1 VNEKWQNGNVPSV
14 DIFTT
19 KRKRRLLLKTCP
31 TTGYVPSAVLVKKHS
46 KRKIEMSLGRELKPN
61 IYAVGAIDWDRR
73 LFDELIPLPDGTSYN
88 SYLIKGS
95 KKTALIDT
103 VDPTMTDVLVKNI
116 EKLGTENIDY
126 VIANHAEQDHS
137 GALPKILGIY
147 QGAKVVCTPKCK
159 DLLMGLLLIP
169 EDKFITVADGETLSL
184 GNKTL
189 EFIHAPWVHWP
200 ETMLTHLREDRILF
214 TCDFLGS
221 HLATSDLVVT
231 DEAMVYEA
239 AKRYYAEIMMPFRQ
253 IIRKN
258 LEKIKDLPIDIIAPS
273 HGPAY
278 DKPDFILNAYRDWAS
293 DEVKNGVIIPYIS
306 MHGSTKKMVD
316 YFAEALIERGIAVK
330 QFNLSETDIGKLAMA
345 LVDAATVVIGSP
357 TVLVGPHPKVVYAAC
372 LANALRPKLKF
383 VSIIGSYGWGG
394 RMVEQLT
401 GLILNLKVELLEPVV
416 VKGVPKE
423 EDFIALDNLAD
434 EIVNKHRE
442 HNIIKANT

>member
-1 VNEKWQNGNVPSV
+1 
-14 DIFTT
+14 
-19 KRKRRLLLKTCP
+19 
-31 TTGYVPSAVLVKKHS
+31 
-46 KRKIEMSLGRELKPN
+46 MSLRRELKSN

-73 LFDELIPLPDGTSYN
+73 LFDELVPLPDGTSYN

-103 VDPTMTDVLVKNI
+103 VDSTMTDVLVRNL
-116 EKLGTENIDY
+116 EGLEAGDIDY
-126 VIANHAEQDHS
+126 VIADHAEQDHS
-137 GALPKILGIY
+137 GSLPQVLDLY
-147 QGAKVVCTPKCK
+147 PGAKVVCTPKCK
-159 DLLMGLLLIP
+159 DLLMDLLLIP

-184 GNKTL
+184 GDKTL

-200 ETMLTHLREDRILF
+200 ETMLTYLREDKILF

-221 HLATSDLVVT
+221 HLATSDLFVT
-231 DEAMVYEA
+231 DEATVYEA
-239 AKRYYAEIMMPFRQ
+239 AKRYYAEIMMPFR
-253 IIRKN
+253 ITIRKN
-258 LEKIKDLPIDIIAPS
+258 MEKIKDLEIEIIAPS

-293 DEVKNGVIIPYIS
+293 DEVKSEVVIPYIS

-316 YFAEALIERGIAVK
+316 YFAEALIERGITVK

-372 LANALRPKLKF
+372 LANALRPKVRF
-383 VSIIGSYGWGG
+383 ASIIGSYGWGS
-394 RMVEQLT
+394 RMVEQLA
-401 GLILNLKVELLEPVV
+401 GMMPNLKVEILDPVV

-423 EDFIALDNLAD
+423 DDFEALDRLAD

-442 HNIIKANT
+442 HNIIYQS